1 MKYKKYKMKMR
12 SGKKQKALASCN
24 LNQPSADD
32 KSISP

>member
-1 MKYKKYKMKMR
+1 MKTG
-12 SGKKQKALASCN
+12 SGKKQKAQISCN